1 MKRLLTILVSLL
13 SASSLQVGAQNVV
26 INEIMQSNVNGIM
39 YKGDFPDSWVELY
52 NDSRKA
58 TNIQG
63 WRIGLERNFDTAWE
77 FSHSMHI
84 GAASHLL
91 VYCDKV
97 DNGYQH
103 TDFHLDAHECTIYLW
118 DASGTI
124 VDSLRHR
131 QQPAPGVAYGRT
143 EDGGEQWN
151 YEVTPT
157 PGSPNQGVFTGY
169 LMPEPK
175 FSFTGRL
182 LDSPGKELVVSIPES
197 TDLPADTRLYVTTDG
212 SFPTTDSP
220 SYTRDNPFR
229 ITLNRTT
236 VVRARLLSAQ
246 GLTNVPATHSYIL
259 HPRATRLP
267 VFSLTCDSLLLWGD
281 SLGMLIGSDYHANCY
296 KGWRRPIHF
305 EMYEQDQPD
314 RAILNQLGEAG
325 MHGAGSMLHNQ
336 KAMNLYT
343 SKRWQKKRF
352 DASRFWPH
360 KPHITRTKTFCL
372 RNGGSRCADSRLED
386 AFVQLLFAEHIQR
399 LEYLDYRPAIV
410 YINGRYR
417 GLYDLRERAN
427 NTFAANNYGIDEDA
441 VTEIEDMDSPDPI
454 YRPVRDL
461 IWSDSPTYEALCRY
475 FDMPLLLDY
484 TCCQAFATN
493 TLFPSANV
501 FMWVQGD
508 TLRPDDPTCRIHPV
522 LKDLDELASTAP
534 TTNWYNF
541 ITLQGSEGTWGSNYN
556 CRRLYVVLFGMK
568 EFQDAFLDRMQTY
581 LGDFCKPSVSKP
593 MLQRMRAEIEDEIPA
608 TFEVLDE
615 GVTYADFADRIDHK
629 LIPYLEQRPMI
640 HYQHLAAYYRLGDV
654 VPMRVSTRCINDDG
668 LSHGPLDIKM
678 NGIPLTEGDFD
689 GALFSNR
696 PVRLDS
702 GNDQLGWRITLTDA
716 LGRTQML
723 ERRHSALSFCLSDF
737 GTGFTSVSFDPTPIA
752 QLGIET
758 VSSDHAV
765 LQQGYDLVG
774 RPTSSTSGGFRI
786 VRDANGNTRKA
797 FRP

>member
-1 MKRLLTILVSLL
+1 MKRLLTILVALL

-63 WRIGLERNFDTAWE
+63 WRIGLERNFDAAWE

-118 DASGTI
+118 DANGTI
-124 VDSLRHR
+124 VDSLRHP

-143 EDGGEQWN
+143 EDGGEEWD
-151 YEVTPT
+151 YEVTTT
-157 PGSPNQGVFTGY
+157 PGASNQGVFTHY
-169 LMPEPK
+169 LMPDPT
-175 FSFTGRL
+175 FSLTGRL
-182 LDSPGKELVVSIPES
+182 LDHAGQELTVSIPDLS
-197 TDLPADTRLYVTTDG
+197 DLPADTRLYVTTDG

-259 HPRATRLP
+259 HPRSTRLP

-360 KPHITRTKTFCL
+360 KSHITRTKTFCL

-386 AFVQLLFAEHIQR
+386 AFVQLLFAEHIGR

-441 VTEIEDMDSPDPI
+441 VSEIEDMDSTDPI
-454 YRPVRDL
+454 YRPVRNL

-541 ITLQGSEGTWGSNYN
+541 ITLQGTEGTWGSNYN
-556 CRRLYVVLFGMK
+556 CRRLYAVLFGMK

-581 LGDFCKPSVSKP
+581 LGDFCKPSVTVP
-593 MLQRMRAEIEDEIPA
+593 MVQQMRAEIEDEIPA

-615 GVTYADFADRIDHK
+615 GVTYADFADRIDRM

-640 HYQHLAAYYRLGDV
+640 HYRHLAAYYGLGEV
-654 VPMRVSTRCINDDG
+654 VPMRISTLYSDDDG
-668 LSHGPLDIKM
+668 LNWESLCIKV
-678 NGIPLTEGDFD
+678 NGIRLTEGDFD
-689 GALFSNR
+689 GALFSSR
-696 PVRLDS
+696 SVRLDT
-702 GNDQLGWRITLTDA
+702 GNDELGWRITLTDA
-716 LGRTQML
+716 LGRTQTL
-723 ERRHSALSFCLSDF
+723 ERRRSSLSFCLADY
-737 GTGFTSVSFDPTPIA
+737 GTGFSSIRFDPTPID
-752 QLGIET
+752 QMGIENIT
-758 VSSDHAV
+758 IGHAAP
-765 LQQGYDLVG
+765 QQFFDLVG
-774 RPTSSTSGGFRI
+774 RPIQSTSRGLSI
-786 VRDANGNTRKA
+786 IRDANGNIRKT
-797 FRP
+797 FCP